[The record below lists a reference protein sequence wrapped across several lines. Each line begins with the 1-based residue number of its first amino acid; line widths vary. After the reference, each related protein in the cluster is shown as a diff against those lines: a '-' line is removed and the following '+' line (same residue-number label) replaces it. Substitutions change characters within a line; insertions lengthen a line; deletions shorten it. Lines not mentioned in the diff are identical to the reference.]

1 MDFQT
6 ITQKLHCLAKVP
18 ERADLFEKSNIGV
31 VTDRHLA
38 AIQLTVRSSIRAC
51 SPISRGLGLQRPVMS
66 DGAVVPPGLD
76 WAVAF

>member
-1 MDFQT
+1 MCF
-6 ITQKLHCLAKVP
+6 
-18 ERADLFEKSNIGV
+18 ERSGKIARLFWFKFIGV

-51 SPISRGLGLQRPVMS
+51 SLISRGLGLQRPVMS

-76 WAVAF
+76 WADAF